1 MINGV
6 ITRKLNLLDENIRK
20 LESLGKVTTAQ
31 LNENWQ
37 MKFAIERNLQITIE
51 IVIDICQRIISL
63 EGDAPVAKST
73 ESIERCVEIG
83 ALSKSENEAY
93 KKMVQF
99 RNFIVHRYEQID
111 TEILVA
117 MVNNRLNDFKEIKK
131 DILNYAKAKN

>member
-1 MINGV
+1 MINGA

-83 ALSKSENEAY
+83 ALSKNEAY

-117 MVNNRLNDFKEIKK
+117 MVNNRLDDFKEIKK

>member
-63 EGDAPVAKST
+63 AGDAPVAKST

-83 ALSKSENEAY
+83 ALSKNEPYLFA
-93 KKMVQF
+93 KINLKELGLSPLLLESMKM
-99 RNFIVHRYEQID
+99 I
-111 TEILVA
+111 
-117 MVNNRLNDFKEIKK
+117 
-131 DILNYAKAKN
+131 